1 MNFGPGWTG
10 TAPAPLSGM
19 QSQIFVLGATGTV
32 GREVVELLV
41 GRGISFRAGIH
52 QNRLHLSESEF
63 TEASIEPIPLELAD
77 VNSITRALEGTD
89 VLFFLSPSVENFVP
103 LAENVVKAAKKVGV
117 RHIVRLSIA
126 GADDGKFS
134 LAKQH
139 HEVDQMI
146 MRSEIPAT
154 LLQPVS
160 FMQNYLAHAE
170 SIQGENRFYEPLGS
184 AHASLIDARDVAAL
198 AVTAMTQNDH
208 EGKTYVITGP
218 ESLSN
223 NDVADVFSQVL
234 GRRIQYVDVSDKKAR
249 EYWKKSGLSDK
260 RVDWWSDYYRFNR
273 EGGIAFLSPID
284 PILIGREPITFEMF
298 VEDHLA
304 DFGGEIERD
313 EKKESA

>member
-1 MNFGPGWTG
+1 M
-10 TAPAPLSGM
+10 APAPLSGM

-41 GRGISFRAGIH
+41 ERGISFRAGIH

-63 TEASIEPIPLELAD
+63 TDASIEPIPIELSD
-77 VNSITRALEGTD
+77 VDSITRALEGTD
-89 VLFFLSPSVENFVP
+89 VLFFMSPSVENFVP
-103 LAENVVKAAKKVGV
+103 LAENVLKAAKKVGV
-117 RHIVRLSIA
+117 RHILRLSIA

-146 MRSEIPAT
+146 QRSEIPFT

-170 SIQGENRFYEPLGS
+170 SIQGENRFYEPLGA
-184 AHASLIDARDVAAL
+184 AHVSLIDARDIAAL
-198 AVTAMTQNDH
+198 AVTTMTQNGH

-223 NDVADVFSQVL
+223 NDVADIFSHVL
-234 GRRIQYVDVSDKKAR
+234 ERRIQYFDVSDKQAR
-249 EYWKKSGLSDK
+249 DYWKKSGLSDK
-260 RVDWWSDYYRFNR
+260 RVDWWSDYYHFNR
-273 EGGIAFLSPID
+273 EGGISFLSPVD

-298 VEDHLA
+298 VKDHLA
-304 DFGGEIERD
+304 DFGGVTEQRG
-313 EKKESA
+313 KESA